1 MVFVLDSSDSVD
13 QDTWLRMKQYVL
25 KMTATIKVSPR
36 DVRIGLLNAGQTTT
50 TISKLSEGTS
60 KSTITEKLS
69 AAGKQ
74 QGNVDLDIAIRE
86 TAKLFDEK
94 RNDINNQVAP
104 KVAVLITQSDAS
116 TVDSSKMEKYISELK
131 SKDVVLKVIRISD
144 QENNQDGKAGEGGAE
159 PTKDAGDGETV
170 VVVKDANQL
179 PSTISILSKTISDTS
194 GVL

>member
-86 TAKLFDEK
+86 TANLFDEK

-194 GVL
+194 GVF